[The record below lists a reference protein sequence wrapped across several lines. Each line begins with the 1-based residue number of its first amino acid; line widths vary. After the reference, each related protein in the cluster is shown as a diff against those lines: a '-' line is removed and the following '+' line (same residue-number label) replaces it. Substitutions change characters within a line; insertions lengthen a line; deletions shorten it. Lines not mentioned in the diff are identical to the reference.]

1 MYDEERVG
9 RGIMFVV
16 NPIRNG
22 AYRNP
27 ILSTKLIINE
37 SIHVDNAY
45 FGLLP
50 ISTPVVFEE
59 KTNPI
64 DDKAAQLL
72 IDNNNQISTR
82 ELYL

>member
-1 MYDEERVG
+1 MYEEERVG
-9 RGIMFVV
+9 KGIIFVV

-27 ILSTKLIINE
+27 ILITKLIMKLT
-37 SIHVDNAY
+37 IHVDSAY

-50 ISTPVVFEE
+50 IPTLEEEE
-59 KTNPI
+59 KTRPI

-72 IDNNNQISTR
+72 IVNNNQISTR
-82 ELYL
+82 VLYL

>member
-1 MYDEERVG
+1 
-9 RGIMFVV
+9 MFVV

-27 ILSTKLIINE
+27 ILIIKLIIKLN
-37 SIHVDNAY
+37 IVVDNAY

-50 ISTPVVFEE
+50 ISTPLVFEE

-64 DDKAAQLL
+64 EDKAAQLL
-72 IDNNNQISTR
+72 IVSNNQISTR
-82 ELYL
+82 ILYL

>member
-1 MYDEERVG
+1 
-9 RGIMFVV
+9 MFVV

-50 ISTPVVFEE
+50 ISIPVVFEEE

-64 DDKAAQLL
+64 EDKAAQLL